1 MTSDEKRKSR
11 ELYEQYADG
20 ASEADVKKIAGKL
33 DSMKKGPI
41 AEIWDS
47 VTALWKMI
55 KDPHAAWGAKALAI
69 GALLYLVSP
78 VDAIPDII
86 PVVGRTDDVGVI
98 VAAVAALADSLNK
111 YKGNGE

>member
-47 VTALWKMI
+47 VMALWKMI

-86 PVVGRTDDVGVI
+86 PVVGFTDDVGVI

-111 YKGNGE
+111 YKGIDK